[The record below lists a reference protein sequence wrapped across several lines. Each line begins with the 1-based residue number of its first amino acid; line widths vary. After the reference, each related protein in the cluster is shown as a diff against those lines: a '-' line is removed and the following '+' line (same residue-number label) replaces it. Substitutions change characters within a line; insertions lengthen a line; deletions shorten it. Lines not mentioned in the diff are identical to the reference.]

1 MLVFV
6 RSLSYTPHASFSE
19 ESLTLLMLVL
29 VRCFFYTPHA
39 DYREDVLKHFVSV
52 LDWWES
58 SLTLRCTPR
67 AGVSYDMRFS
77 YTVVVTTTQK

>member
-6 RSLSYTPHASFSE
+6 KSLSYTPHASFSE

-39 DYREDVLKHFVSV
+39 DHSEEILI
-52 LDWWES
+52 S
-58 SLTLRCTPR
+58 SLPLLDRPE
-67 AGVSYDMRFS
+67 FS
-77 YTVVVTTTQK
+77 LSLIFYVFLIL